1 MRTPAVTIVAAA
13 QACQD
18 WRMTRAL
25 RSAVLVAGLALG
37 VFSLAVA
44 RGGPGYSFGGS
55 SAFAG
60 AAELAAGYAL
70 LAVGVT
76 AWMRPRQA
84 GLGVILVAASFAWF
98 LLEWSNPAAGSVV
111 FTVGLV
117 LYAAAPPLVAHAMLA
132 YPDGRVGWWLGRLA
146 LALAY
151 AGSVLVLG
159 LLAAA
164 VFDPASEG
172 CAQCPRNLLLVAGGS
187 SNAYGS
193 VNRAGVYLGLAWSL
207 LVILLAAGGLAR
219 STPARRRQAAHV
231 VVAGCA
237 YLGLVAA
244 EFARSL
250 HRGFLGTEGLDRRL
264 WLGEAA
270 ALCVLSLAVVW
281 AWVRARRTRSAL
293 ARLVI
298 ELAESPP
305 PGGLRDVLAGVL
317 HDRSLVLAYPLAGGT
332 LADARCRAV
341 ELTGEITPIVRG
353 GQQVALLSHRPG
365 LLAEPALAE
374 EVAAAARLALEN
386 ERLQAEA
393 RFQLEELRASRFRIV
408 QSGDAERRRLV
419 RDLHDGAQQRL
430 VTLSLAL
437 RLARTRLGRDPDLA
451 LAERID
457 QAEAELRA
465 ALADLRELAQGIYPV
480 ILAEEG
486 LSAAVE
492 ALAEAAPIPLEITTL
507 PNERLGSS
515 VEATAYFVVSEAV
528 RRCAS
533 GTLKVSA
540 ARRNGRLVVEVEGD
554 SAPAEI
560 TDLQDRVGA
569 LDGSVAVVHGPD
581 GRAILQA
588 EIPCE
593 W

>member
-1 MRTPAVTIVAAA
+1 
-13 QACQD
+13 
-18 WRMTRAL
+18 MTRAM
-25 RSAVLVAGLALG
+25 RFAVLAAGLGLG
-37 VFSLAVA
+37 VFSMAVA
-44 RGGPGYSFGGS
+44 RGGAGYSFSGS

-60 AAELAAGYAL
+60 AAELVAGYAL
-70 LAVGVT
+70 LAVGFT

-84 GLGVILVAASFAWF
+84 RLGAILVAASFAWF

-111 FTVGLV
+111 FTTGLV

-132 YPDGRVGWWLGRLA
+132 YPDGRVGWWLGRLG
-146 LALAY
+146 LALGY

-172 CAQCPRNLLLVAGGS
+172 CAQCPRNLLLAGGGS
-187 SNAYGS
+187 AYGS
-193 VNRAGVYLGLAWSL
+193 VSRAGVYLGLTWSL

-219 STPARRRQAAHV
+219 STPARRHQAAPV

-244 EFARSL
+244 DFARSL
-250 HRGFLGTEGLDRRL
+250 HRGFLGDDGLDRQL

-317 HDRSLVLAYPLAGGT
+317 RDPSLVLAYPLAGGR
-332 LADARCRAV
+332 LADARCGAV
-341 ELTGEITPIVRG
+341 ELAGEITPIVRG

-365 LLAEPALAE
+365 LFAEPALAE
-374 EVAAAARLALEN
+374 EVAATARLALDN

-393 RFQLEELRASRFRIV
+393 RSQLEDLRASRGRIV
-408 QSGDAERRRLV
+408 QSGDAARRRLV

-437 RLARTRLGRDPDLA
+437 RLARTRLGRDLDPA

-465 ALADLRELAQGIYPV
+465 ALADLRELAQGIFPV

-507 PNERLGSS
+507 PDERLGSS

-528 RRCAS
+528 RRSTA

-581 GRAILQA
+581 GRAILRA

>member
-1 MRTPAVTIVAAA
+1 M
-13 QACQD
+13 
-18 WRMTRAL
+18 
-25 RSAVLVAGLALG
+25 
-37 VFSLAVA
+37 FSLAVA
-44 RGGPGYSFGGS
+44 RGGAGNSFSGGS
-55 SAFAG
+55 ALAG
-60 AAELAAGYAL
+60 VAELTAGYAL
-70 LAVGVT
+70 LAVGLA

-84 GLGVILVAASFAWF
+84 RLGAILVAASFAWF
-98 LLEWSNPAAGSVV
+98 LLEWNNPAAGSAAV

-132 YPDGRVGWWLGRLA
+132 YPDGRVSWWPGRLG
-146 LALAY
+146 LALGY

-164 VFDPASEG
+164 VFDPAAQD
-172 CAQCPRNLLLVAGGS
+172 CAQCPRDLLLVDSGS
-187 SNAYGS
+187 SGAHGS
-193 VNRAGVYLGLAWSL
+193 LNRAGVYLGLTWSVL
-207 LVILLAAGGLAR
+207 LILLAVGGLVR
-219 STPARRRQAAHV
+219 STQARRRLAAPV
-231 VVAGCA
+231 VVAGCV
-237 YLGLVAA
+237 YLGVVAA
-244 EFARSL
+244 DFAHSL
-250 HRGFLGTEGLDRRL
+250 GRGFLGIDGLDRRL

-270 ALCVLSLAVVW
+270 ALCALSLAVIW
-281 AWVRARRTRSAL
+281 AWVRARSTRSAL

-317 HDRSLVLAYPLAGGT
+317 HDPSLQLAYPLADGRLT
-332 LADARCRAV
+332 DARCHPV
-341 ELTGEITPIVRG
+341 ELTGEVTPIVRG

-374 EVAAAARLALEN
+374 EVAATARLALEN

-393 RFQLEELRASRFRIV
+393 RSQLEDLRASRARIV
-408 QSGDAERRRLV
+408 QFGDAERRRLV

-437 RLARTRLGRDPDLA
+437 RLARNRLGPGVDAAFAGHL
-451 LAERID
+451 D

-465 ALADLRELAQGIYPV
+465 GLADLRELAQGIFPV

-492 ALAEAAPIPLEITTL
+492 TLAEEEAVPMEITAL
-507 PNERLGSS
+507 PGARLGSS
-515 VEATAYFVVSEAV
+515 VEAAAYFVVSETA
-528 RRCAS
+528 RRHAA

-540 ARRNGRLVVEVEGD
+540 TRCDSRLVVEVEGD
-554 SAPAEI
+554 NMPAEI

-569 LDGSVAVVHGPD
+569 LDGTVTVAHGPA
-581 GRAILQA
+581 GRATIRA

-593 W
+593 S

>member
-1 MRTPAVTIVAAA
+1 M
-13 QACQD
+13 
-18 WRMTRAL
+18 L
-25 RSAVLVAGLALG
+25 R
-37 VFSLAVA
+37 
-44 RGGPGYSFGGS
+44 
-55 SAFAG
+55 
-60 AAELAAGYAL
+60 
-70 LAVGVT
+70 
-76 AWMRPRQA
+76 
-84 GLGVILVAASFAWF
+84 
-98 LLEWSNPAAGSVV
+98 
-111 FTVGLV
+111 
-117 LYAAAPPLVAHAMLA
+117 
-132 YPDGRVGWWLGRLA
+132 
-146 LALAY
+146 
-151 AGSVLVLG
+151 
-159 LLAAA
+159 
-164 VFDPASEG
+164 
-172 CAQCPRNLLLVAGGS
+172 
-187 SNAYGS
+187 
-193 VNRAGVYLGLAWSL
+193 
-207 LVILLAAGGLAR
+207 
-219 STPARRRQAAHV
+219 
-231 VVAGCA
+231 
-237 YLGLVAA
+237 
-244 EFARSL
+244 
-250 HRGFLGTEGLDRRL
+250 
-264 WLGEAA
+264 
-270 ALCVLSLAVVW
+270 
-281 AWVRARRTRSAL
+281 
-293 ARLVI
+293 
-298 ELAESPP
+298 
-305 PGGLRDVLAGVL
+305 
-317 HDRSLVLAYPLAGGT
+317 DRSLALAYPLAGGR

-365 LLAEPALAE
+365 LHAELALAE

-393 RFQLEELRASRFRIV
+393 RFQLRAACVAFPDRPV
-408 QSGDAERRRLV
+408 RRRRAAPLV

-465 ALADLRELAQGIYPV
+465 ALADLRELAQGIFPV

-492 ALAEAAPIPLEITTL
+492 ALAEAAPIPLEVTTL
-507 PNERLGSS
+507 PDERLGSS

-528 RRCAS
+528 RRCAA

-569 LDGSVAVVHGPD
+569 LEGSVAVVHGPD

>member
-1 MRTPAVTIVAAA
+1 
-13 QACQD
+13 
-18 WRMTRAL
+18 MTRAL

-44 RGGPGYSFGGS
+44 GGGAGYSFGGS

-60 AAELAAGYAL
+60 AAELVAGYAL

-111 FTVGLV
+111 FTTGLV

-146 LALAY
+146 LALGY

-172 CAQCPRNLLLVAGGS
+172 CAQCPRNLLLVADGS
-187 SNAYGS
+187 SSAYGS

-219 STPARRRQAAHV
+219 STPARRRQAAPV

-244 EFARSL
+244 GFARSL
-250 HRGFLGTEGLDRRL
+250 HRGFLGSDGLDRRL

-317 HDRSLVLAYPLAGGT
+317 HDRSLVLAYPLAGGR

-393 RFQLEELRASRFRIV
+393 RFQLEELHASRFRIV

-437 RLARTRLGRDPDLA
+437 RLARTRLGRDPELA
-451 LAERID
+451 LAERVD

-465 ALADLRELAQGIYPV
+465 ALADLRELAQGIFPV

-507 PNERLGSS
+507 PDERLGSS

-528 RRCAS
+528 RRCAA

>member
-1 MRTPAVTIVAAA
+1 M
-13 QACQD
+13 
-18 WRMTRAL
+18 
-25 RSAVLVAGLALG
+25 
-37 VFSLAVA
+37 
-44 RGGPGYSFGGS
+44 
-55 SAFAG
+55 
-60 AAELAAGYAL
+60 
-70 LAVGVT
+70 
-76 AWMRPRQA
+76 
-84 GLGVILVAASFAWF
+84 
-98 LLEWSNPAAGSVV
+98 
-111 FTVGLV
+111 
-117 LYAAAPPLVAHAMLA
+117 
-132 YPDGRVGWWLGRLA
+132 
-146 LALAY
+146 
-151 AGSVLVLG
+151 
-159 LLAAA
+159 
-164 VFDPASEG
+164 
-172 CAQCPRNLLLVAGGS
+172 
-187 SNAYGS
+187 
-193 VNRAGVYLGLAWSL
+193 YLGLTWLL

-219 STPARRRQAAHV
+219 STPARRRQAAPV

-244 EFARSL
+244 DYARSL
-250 HRGFLGTEGLDRRL
+250 HRGFLGDDGLDRQL

-317 HDRSLVLAYPLAGGT
+317 RDPSLVLAYPLAGGR
-332 LADARCRAV
+332 LADARCGAV
-341 ELTGEITPIVRG
+341 ELAGEITPIVRG

-365 LLAEPALAE
+365 LFAEPALVE
-374 EVAAAARLALEN
+374 EVAATARLALDN

-393 RFQLEELRASRFRIV
+393 RSQLEDLGASRGRIV
-408 QSGDAERRRLV
+408 QSGDAARRRLV

-437 RLARTRLGRDPDLA
+437 RLARTRLGGDLDPA

-465 ALADLRELAQGIYPV
+465 ALADLRELAQGIFPV

-492 ALAEAAPIPLEITTL
+492 ALAEAVPVPLEITTL
-507 PNERLGSS
+507 PQERLGSS
-515 VEATAYFVVSEAV
+515 VEAAAYFVVSEAV
-528 RRCAS
+528 RRGAAS
-533 GTLKVSA
+533 TLKVSA

-569 LDGSVAVVHGPD
+569 LDGCVAVVNGPD
-581 GRAILQA
+581 GQAVLRA

>member
-1 MRTPAVTIVAAA
+1 
-13 QACQD
+13 
-18 WRMTRAL
+18 MTRAL
-25 RSAVLVAGLALG
+25 RSAVVVAGLALG

-44 RGGPGYSFGGS
+44 RGGAGYSFGGS

-84 GLGVILVAASFAWF
+84 RVGVILVAASFAWF

-111 FTVGLV
+111 FTTGLV

-146 LALAY
+146 LALGY

-207 LVILLAAGGLAR
+207 LVILLAAGGLVR
-219 STPARRRQAAHV
+219 STPARRRQAAPV

-270 ALCVLSLAVVW
+270 ALCVLSLAAVW

-317 HDRSLVLAYPLAGGT
+317 HDRSLVLAYPFADGS

-437 RLARTRLGRDPDLA
+437 RLARARLGRDPELA
-451 LAERID
+451 LAGRID

-465 ALADLRELAQGIYPV
+465 ALADLRELAQGIFPV

-507 PNERLGSS
+507 PDERLGSS

-528 RRCAS
+528 RRCAA

-581 GRAILQA
+581 GRTILQA